1 MILIDVSILVY
12 AHRTD
17 ADDHA
22 TYRNGLD
29 ETLNSAET
37 YGLCGTGLV
46 RNGANRHSPANLC
59 RSHADRP
66 GTGTLELANRL
77 RDHDSCV
84 VVSPGGR
91 IGGFLLNCAEPPA
104 PKVTCSAT
112 PILLL
117 FPWNSQRSGS
127 QRIGIML
134 DFQACAGVT
143 RSFPDTEVKPL

>member
-66 GTGTLELANRL
+66 GTGTGEPLAGPRFVRRRFSGRAHWRIFAQLCRASGAKGNLFSDAYFAALSMEFAAEWITADRDYARFPGL
-77 RDHDSCV
+77 RWRHPLI
-84 VVSPGGR
+84 PGH
-91 IGGFLLNCAEPPA
+91 GG
-104 PKVTCSAT
+104 
-112 PILLL
+112 
-117 FPWNSQRSGS
+117 
-127 QRIGIML
+127 
-134 DFQACAGVT
+134 
-143 RSFPDTEVKPL
+143 